1 MAHRITIEVEEVDE
15 GYRARVQGS
24 PASHQAVSEDPLHSI
39 CGAIAVSRGYIDETV
54 GFDRDGH

>member
-15 GYRARVQGS
+15 GYRARVEGS
-24 PASHQAVSEDPLHSI
+24 PPSHQAVSEDPLHAI
-39 CGAIAVSRGYIDETV
+39 RGAIAVSRGYIDETV